1 MTGYFRDDQPLYD
14 LILDEAGQREID
26 RLWDEFNFVSS
37 VPQRMHTSLVWFER
51 TDSGYLRDP
60 EFDAYRPEDKSINT
74 QEKIRAFAQL
84 YLDKAQR
91 NNASEAA
98 QDAIKEHFN
107 IVARTVQHVD
117 DERVAAIPKHL
128 AALEA
133 FATRA
138 YRRPLAASERA
149 DLREFYETTMAENG
163 MDHEQSIRDCIARV
177 LMSPKFSFRMD
188 LVMNDVA
195 GTERPNSEA
204 NGNLP
209 THAGGR
215 AVRPLSD
222 YAIANRLSYFLWASM
237 PDAELLEH
245 AAAGDLDQ
253 TDVLKAQARRM
264 LGGARSR
271 NFATE
276 FAGNWLDFRRFEQH
290 NSVDR
295 ERFPAFDNELREAM
309 FEEPIRFFLDVVRAD
324 RSILDFLYAH
334 DTFVNAP
341 LARHYG
347 IPMGPPDS
355 DTWFHIQNADK
366 FNRGGLLPMAV
377 FLTANSPGLR
387 TSPVKRGNWVVKRIL
402 GERIPPPPAIV
413 PELPSDEKSLGKL
426 TLREALAKHRQ
437 SEACAGCHSR
447 FDSFGLVFESF
458 GPVGNLRDRDFGGN
472 LVDTLAEFPN
482 GTRGDGLSGLQQ
494 YIRGY
499 RQDDYI
505 ENFCRKLLAY
515 ALGRTLIIP
524 DDLLVKE
531 MRKNLTT
538 NGYRFSSLI
547 DTIVTSPQF
556 LTKRNSEKL
565 ATN

>member
-1 MTGYFRDDQPLYD
+1 
-14 LILDEAGQREID
+14 
-26 RLWDEFNFVSS
+26 
-37 VPQRMHTSLVWFER
+37 
-51 TDSGYLRDP
+51 LRD
-60 EFDAYRPEDKSINT
+60 
-74 QEKIRAFAQL
+74 
-84 YLDKAQR
+84 
-91 NNASEAA
+91 
-98 QDAIKEHFN
+98 
-107 IVARTVQHVD
+107 
-117 DERVAAIPKHL
+117 
-128 AALEA
+128 
-133 FATRA
+133 
-138 YRRPLAASERA
+138 
-149 DLREFYETTMAENG
+149 FYQTAMAENG

-177 LMSPKFSFRMD
+177 LMSPNFSFRMD
-188 LVMNDVA
+188 IVMNDVA
-195 GTERPNSEA
+195 GAERSGGEA
-204 NGNLP
+204 SGNLP
-209 THAGGR
+209 THAGAR
-215 AVRPLSD
+215 AVHPLSD
-222 YAIANRLSYFLWASM
+222 YALANRLSYFLWASM

-245 AAAGDLDQ
+245 AAAGNLRQ
-253 TDVLKAQARRM
+253 PAVLKAQARRM
-264 LGGARSR
+264 LSDARAR

-295 ERFPAFDNELREAM
+295 ERFPDFNNELREAM
-309 FEEPIRFFLDVVRAD
+309 FEEPIRFFLNVARQN
-324 RSILDFLYAH
+324 RSILDFLYAR

-341 LARHYG
+341 LAKHYG
-347 IPMGPPDS
+347 IPTIPPQA
-355 DTWFHIQNADK
+355 DTWVHIANADK

-387 TSPVKRGNWVVKRIL
+387 TSPVKRGNWIVKRIL

-413 PELPSDEKSLGKL
+413 PELPNDEKSLGTL

-458 GPVGNLRDRDFGGN
+458 GPVGNRRDRDFGGN

-494 YIRGY
+494 YIRDY

-505 ENFCRKLLAY
+505 DNFCRKLLAY

-531 MRKNLTT
+531 MRKNLTS

-547 DTIVTSPQF
+547 DTIVSSPQF
-556 LTKRNSEKL
+556 LTKRSPEKL
-565 ATN
+565 AKN